1 MHAWK
6 TWSAALILAV
16 AFTLPGCDA
25 AFAPSEG
32 EDFFFVKREGA
43 RFPVWARGDL
53 DSDTFIVI
61 IHGGPGSTGTQYFH
75 LDAYEGL
82 EDRYGVVYWEQRA
95 SGYSR
100 GTGRG
105 GQEHLNATRAARDVD
120 SIVDVVRSNYEPE
133 RLFLIGHS
141 WGGVLGT
148 AYLALEPERQDK
160 IDGWIEVNGGH
171 NWRLGQELSVEWVRA
186 RAEEFI
192 ADPSESRFGA
202 DHWEEALEWYDDNP
216 LGEWDRVN
224 SMAWIRQH
232 TQYVDDADGYFVRE
246 NRSIIDRL
254 DDVPGLRWHGFM
266 SFSTQW
272 AWFNDRNPP
281 LWESQYD
288 ATAAIMDRITLP
300 SLIVWGRH
308 DGILPVELADD
319 AYERL
324 GTPRSD
330 KSIVIF
336 EDSAHSPMFEQP
348 DAFNRAVIDFIEAN
362 R

>member
-1 MHAWK
+1 
-6 TWSAALILAV
+6 
-16 AFTLPGCDA
+16 
-25 AFAPSEG
+25 
-32 EDFFFVKREGA
+32 
-43 RFPVWARGDL
+43 
-53 DSDTFIVI
+53 
-61 IHGGPGSTGTQYFH
+61 
-75 LDAYEGL
+75 
-82 EDRYGVVYWEQRA
+82 
-95 SGYSR
+95 
-100 GTGRG
+100 
-105 GQEHLNATRAARDVD
+105 
-120 SIVDVVRSNYEPE
+120 
-133 RLFLIGHS
+133 
-141 WGGVLGT
+141 
-148 AYLALEPERQDK
+148 
-160 IDGWIEVNGGH
+160 
-171 NWRLGQELSVEWVRA
+171 
-186 RAEEFI
+186 
-192 ADPSESRFGA
+192 
-202 DHWEEALEWYDDNP
+202 
-216 LGEWDRVN
+216 
-224 SMAWIRQH
+224 
-232 TQYVDDADGYFVRE
+232 
-246 NRSIIDRL
+246 
-254 DDVPGLRWHGFM
+254 M